1 MQAASRHL
9 SSVSR
14 NSTEQG
20 LEGLPAVLTV
30 GAHPKSTR
38 HIEAFVWSVTLDG
51 ILVTTDESLQG
62 TTYAWVELELPDL
75 GIIRPLMRVE
85 EQDGDNVWLTY
96 RHLFPKDK
104 EMLRRSL

>member
-1 MQAASRHL
+1 MQAAASHPTSISL
-9 SSVSR
+9 HA
-14 NSTEQG
+14 TEQG
-20 LEGLPAVLTV
+20 LDGLPAVLTV
-30 GAHPKSTR
+30 GAHPQSTR
-38 HIEAFVWSVTLDG
+38 HIEALVWSVTLDG
-51 ILVTTDESLQG
+51 ILVSTDESLQG
-62 TTYAWVELELPDL
+62 ITYAWVELELPDL